1 MADPVRPRLV
11 DLLKSTPVR
20 QAIGVVTLMAVIS
33 ISTTA
38 IAFLRVREGLQEA
51 ILSSLD
57 QSTAG
62 FSVARTADDLRK
74 QVIAE
79 AKVTDPELRIIV
91 LLSPGAPPV
100 GNAVAVL
107 NGGMPSVSS
116 LSDDLQLSDHGYEFR
131 VITDQRGTLILG
143 ETREGLD
150 EIMEVFIAQAAF
162 SLVPTLLLSLL
173 AAVVIAARSARR
185 VVAIEGTLERLTE
198 GDLKARVAETSAQQ
212 DDLARIAGGL
222 DRMAAAQEAS
232 VAALKQVSADIAH
245 DLKTPVQRIA
255 VLMAELRNQTRE
267 GSPEAALA
275 ERALAESD
283 RAVAVF
289 QSLLQIAQIEGGGP
303 RGRFRPVDLSAV
315 VATFADIYGPAVEDS
330 GHSMAVDMPS
340 GRPVHVHGDKDLLG
354 QVVANLIENALRHT
368 PKGTDIRLSLRLEAA
383 SVVLSVAD
391 NGPGIPEAERALVL
405 RRLYRRETSRTTE
418 GNGLGLA
425 LVAAIADL
433 HDARLQLSD
442 NAPGLIVSLAFSTL
456 ETPPA

>member
-1 MADPVRPRLV
+1 MAEGKGARPLE
-11 DLLKSTPVR
+11 LLKSTPVR
-20 QAIGVVTLMAVIS
+20 QAVGVVSLMAVIS
-33 ISTTA
+33 VTTTA
-38 IAFLRVREGLQEA
+38 IAFLRVRDGLEETIQT
-51 ILSSLD
+51 SLD
-57 QSTAG
+57 QSAAS
-62 FSVARTADDLRK
+62 FSTARTAAELRD
-74 QVIAE
+74 QVSAE
-79 AKVTDPELRIIV
+79 ARVADAEQRIIV
-91 LLSPGAPPV
+91 LLSADGRTV
-100 GNAVAVL
+100 GNAGARL
-107 NGGMPSVSS
+107 DAGMPVIFAQP
-116 LSDDLQLSDHGYEFR
+116 DDEQLSEHGYEFR
-131 VITDQRGTLILG
+131 VIADDRGTLILG
-143 ETREGLD
+143 ETRESVN
-150 EIMEVFIAQAAF
+150 EVSRVFIAQAAF
-162 SLVPTLLLSLL
+162 SLVPTLLLSL
-173 AAVVIAARSARR
+173 AAALVIAARSARR
-185 VVAIEGTLERLTE
+185 VVGIEGTLGRLTA
-198 GDLKARVAETSAQQ
+198 GDLKARVAEDPART

-255 VLMAELRNQTRE
+255 VLMAELRNQTAE

-275 ERALAESD
+275 ERALAEAD

-330 GHSMAVDMPS
+330 GHSLAVELPS
-340 GRPVHVHGDKDLLG
+340 GGPVHVRGDKDLLG

-368 PKGTDIRLSLRLEAA
+368 PNGSTIRLTLRQEGT

-433 HDARLQLSD
+433 HEARLQLSD
-442 NAPGLIVSLAFSTL
+442 NAPGLVVSLAFSTVAAL
-456 ETPPA
+456 PV

>member
-1 MADPVRPRLV
+1 MADPNRPRPL
-11 DLLKSTPVR
+11 DLLKSTPVK

-33 ISTTA
+33 VTTTA
-38 IAFLRVREGLQEA
+38 IAFLRVREGLQETV
-51 ILSSLD
+51 LTSLD
-57 QSTAG
+57 QSAAG
-62 FSVARTADDLRK
+62 FSIARTAEELRSL
-74 QVIAE
+74 VAAE
-79 AKVTDPELRIIV
+79 ARVTDPELRIIV
-91 LLSPGAPPV
+91 LVSPGAPPV
-100 GNAVAVL
+100 GNAIAVL
-107 NGGMPSVSS
+107 DRGVPSVSP
-116 LSDDLQLSDHGYEFR
+116 LSDDQQLSDHGYEFR
-131 VITDQRGTLILG
+131 VIADSRGTLVLG
-143 ETREGLD
+143 ETRESLD
-150 EIMEVFIAQAAF
+150 EIRAVFIAQAAF
-162 SLVPTLLLSLL
+162 SLVPTLLLSL
-173 AAVVIAARSARR
+173 AVALVIAARSARR
-185 VVAIEGTLERLTE
+185 VVQIEGTLERLTA
-198 GDLKARVAETSAQQ
+198 GDLKARVAEDPARQ

-289 QSLLQIAQIEGGGP
+289 QSLLQIAQIEGGAP
-303 RGRFRPVDLSAV
+303 KARFRPVDLSAV

-330 GHSMAVDMPS
+330 GHSLTVDLPS
-340 GRPVHVHGDKDLLG
+340 GQPVRVQGDKDLLG

-368 PKGTDIRLSLRLEAA
+368 PAGSAIRLSLRQEGA

-391 NGPGIPEAERALVL
+391 NGPGIPQAERTLVL
-405 RRLYRRETSRTTE
+405 RRLYRREASRTTE

-433 HDARLQLSD
+433 HQARLQLSD
-442 NAPGLIVSLAFSTL
+442 NAPGLVVSLTFPIVAA
-456 ETPPA
+456 PPA

>member
-1 MADPVRPRLV
+1 MADRKRPRPV

-33 ISTTA
+33 LSTTA
-38 IAFLRVREGLQEA
+38 IAFLRIREGLQEA
-51 ILSSLD
+51 IITSLD
-57 QSTAG
+57 QSAAG
-62 FSVARTADDLRK
+62 FSVARTAEDLRR

-79 AKVTDPELRIIV
+79 ASAADPEVRIVV
-91 LLSPGAPPV
+91 LLSANAPPV
-100 GNAVAVL
+100 GNAIAVL
-107 NGGMPSVSS
+107 DGGTPSVSP
-116 LSDDLQLSDHGYEFR
+116 LSGDQQLSDYGYEFR
-131 VITDQRGTLILG
+131 VVADHRGTLVLG
-143 ETREGLD
+143 ETREGLG
-150 EIMEVFIAQAAF
+150 EVREVFISQVAF

-173 AAVVIAARSARR
+173 AAVVIAARTARR
-185 VVAIEGTLERLTE
+185 VVRIEGTLERLTA
-198 GDLKARVAETSAQQ
+198 GDLKARVAETSASR

-255 VLMAELRNQTRE
+255 VLMAELRTQTGE

-275 ERALAESD
+275 DRAVAEAD

-330 GHSMAVDMPS
+330 GHSLAVDLPS
-340 GRPVHVHGDKDLLG
+340 GRPVHVRGDKDLLG

-368 PKGTDIRLSLRLEAA
+368 PEGSTIRLSLRQDGT

-433 HDARLQLSD
+433 HEARLQLSD
-442 NAPGLIVSLAFSTL
+442 NAPGLVVSLAFPVLS
-456 ETPPA
+456 TPPA